1 MFDPLVIASGLF
13 VGFVVGLT
21 GMGGGALMTPI
32 LVMLFHIEPL
42 AAVSSDIVAAM
53 VMKPVGGAVHWRRGT
68 VQRGLVTWLMLGSIP
83 SAFLGVLL
91 LRRLDAGI
99 AVQAHIKLALGVA
112 LLVVVTG
119 LVVRP
124 LLISRRGKPQPFELK
139 RIPTLLIGI
148 VGGLVVGLTSV
159 GSGSLIIVALLVLY
173 PRMSLS
179 ELVGTDLV
187 QAVPLVA
194 SAAIGHLLFGNFKLG
209 LTVSILI
216 GSLPG
221 VFIGARFSSR
231 APDYVIRPSLAVV
244 LLLSGMKLIGASN
257 LLLALVAP
265 LSVAVGLA
273 YALSAGRRAR
283 RERAAQRDRDFAR
296 ERHVVRST
304 PRSRD
309 RLPHPHR
316 RAPPQLNRRRLPA
329 YRSSSD
335 QPSGNPP
342 ALRATE
348 RPASR
353 TVTRKPA
360 IGWRRAR
367 PPRGHDRKGSANPKR
382 RQR

>member
-53 VMKPVGGAVHWRRGT
+53 VMKPIGGAVHWQRGT

-83 SAFLGVLL
+83 TAFLGVLL

-99 AVQAHIKLALGVA
+99 AVQAHIKLALGLA

-124 LLISRRGKPQPFELK
+124 LLISRRGPPQPFELK
-139 RIPTLLIGI
+139 RFPTLLIGI

-159 GSGSLIIVALLVLY
+159 GSGSLIIIALLMLY

-221 VFIGARFSSR
+221 VFIGWDAADAEGELLIEMAAQGAGIPFDD
-231 APDYVIRPSLAVV
+231 AFGDGEVGFVKKVPV
-244 LLLSGMKLIGASN
+244 LLQDAFEGLGLGKDDEAGGVAVETVDDPDAITDIGA
-257 LLLALVAP
+257 A
-265 LSVAVGLA
+265 
-273 YALSAGRRAR
+273 
-283 RERAAQRDRDFAR
+283 
-296 ERHVVRST
+296 HVVGEGGIGGAAAARI
-304 PRSRD
+304 RGD
-309 RLPHPHR
+309 GE
-316 RAPPQLNRRRLPA
+316 PA
-329 YRSSSD
+329 
-335 QPSGNPP
+335 
-342 ALRATE
+342 
-348 RPASR
+348 
-353 TVTRKPA
+353 
-360 IGWRRAR
+360 
-367 PPRGHDRKGSANPKR
+367 
-382 RQR
+382 